1 MKNKISGKKWGA
13 IGGVVVII
21 VALMIGIGIYNM
33 PENRLSRQLD
43 LGQKYLSEQNY
54 EQAAIE
60 FDKAIEIEPKNA
72 DAYLGMADAYF
83 GMGDYQKAIEVL
95 EEGYSNVPE
104 EYAVKEYLV
113 EGYLT
118 LAESEAEEGNYRESL
133 LIFDRLLDLDEENE
147 EVAAS
152 LNNCQN
158 SYVNELVEKG
168 NHDVIR
174 DLADK
179 YENQEEIITDAYINK
194 SKEMSLSGKYE
205 DSLDLLDKLLELD
218 KESEKAQKAWNE
230 CFQGY
235 LDILMK
241 EKQHDAIRKLI
252 QKYDEKKEDI
262 VDIYI
267 VNAEIINEEGKWQES
282 LEFLKEALDLDGNNE
297 KIYQSMEKC
306 LGRYL
311 NALMEEKQYDE
322 IRILAEGYG
331 DIVGAAYFEEILKE
345 VEEQEEEEKRE
356 AEAEMAREA
365 ALKREAILNNAPLTP
380 VETSEYT
387 KQILASITNADMTTY
402 QKVKACYDWLI
413 NTYEFGDYDPYFGIM
428 VCDGY
433 TYAFVSLTRAIGLNS
448 YGRGG
453 LTHKADGGYTPH
465 AWAVIVIDGVEYV
478 FDPQVED
485 NIAKG
490 GYVGYYRFFKT
501 YAEVPDKY
509 RSY

>member
-1 MKNKISGKKWGA
+1 MKNQISGKQWGA
-13 IGGVVVII
+13 IGVIVVVI
-21 VALMIGIGIYNM
+21 VALIIGTGIYNM
-33 PENRLSRQLD
+33 PEKRLSRHLD

-60 FDKAIEIEPKNA
+60 FNKAIEIDPKSV

-95 EEGYSNVPE
+95 EEGYATVPE

-113 EGYLT
+113 ESYLT
-118 LAESEAEEGNYRESL
+118 LAESAAEEGNYQESL
-133 LIFDRLLDLDEENE
+133 LIFDRLLELDKENE

-158 SYVNELVEKG
+158 SYVNELVEKDD
-168 NHDVIR
+168 HDAIR

-179 YENQEEIITDAYINK
+179 YENQEEIITDAYINR

-205 DSLDLLDKLLELD
+205 DSLNLLDKLLELD
-218 KESEKAQKAWNE
+218 KESEKAQKAWDE

-241 EKQHDAIRKLI
+241 EKQYGTIRKLV
-252 QKYDEKKEDI
+252 QKYDKKKEDI
-262 VDIYI
+262 VEVYI
-267 VNAEIINEEGKWQES
+267 FNAEIINEKGGWQES
-282 LEFLKEALDLDGNNE
+282 LDFLEEALNLDGNNE

-306 LGRYL
+306 LGSYL
-311 NALMEEKQYDE
+311 NALIGEKQYDE
-322 IRILAEGYG
+322 IRILAEEYG
-331 DIVGAAYFEEILKE
+331 DIVGTAYFEEILKK
-345 VEEQEEEEKRE
+345 VEEQEEEEKRK
-356 AEAEMAREA
+356 AEEEIAREA

-380 VETSEYT
+380 VETNEYI
-387 KQILASITNADMTTY
+387 KQILASITSTDMTTY
-402 QKVKACYDWLI
+402 QKVRACYDWLI
-413 NTYEFGDYDPYFGIM
+413 NTYEYGDYDPYFGRMDCI
-428 VCDGY
+428 GY
-433 TYAFVSLTRAIGLNS
+433 TNAFVSLTRTIGLNS
-448 YGRGG
+448 YERRGE
-453 LTHKADGGYTPH
+453 THKASGGYTYH

-509 RSY
+509 RPY